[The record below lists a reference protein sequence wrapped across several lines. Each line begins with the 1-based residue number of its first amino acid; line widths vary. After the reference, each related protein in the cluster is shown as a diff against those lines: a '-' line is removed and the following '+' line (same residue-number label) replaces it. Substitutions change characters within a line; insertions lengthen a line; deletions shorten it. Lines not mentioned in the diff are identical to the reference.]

1 MGAFERGLHSY
12 KLQTVSKHQLLYL
25 DIKVSVN
32 FQMVV
37 VGGHMVVFSLQR
49 KKNFVGIKVSKI
61 LNFHVVGVGFSSL
74 NSNSRKLFL

>member
-1 MGAFERGLHSY
+1 
-12 KLQTVSKHQLLYL
+12 
-25 DIKVSVN
+25 
-32 FQMVV
+32 MVV

-61 LNFHVVGVGFSSL
+61 LKFHVVGVGFSLL